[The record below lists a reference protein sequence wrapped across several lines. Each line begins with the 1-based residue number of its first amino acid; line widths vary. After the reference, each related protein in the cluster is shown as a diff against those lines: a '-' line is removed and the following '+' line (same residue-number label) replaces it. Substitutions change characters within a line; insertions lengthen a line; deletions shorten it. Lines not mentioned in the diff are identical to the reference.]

1 MSFAKSEGL
10 ILCTK
15 FLNSSASSASLA
27 LSVETEPLDRTF
39 AVTKIGA
46 SILIA
51 IAIASDGRESISISL
66 PFSSSKK
73 IVAKYVSFST
83 SLISTLEIL

>member
-1 MSFAKSEGL
+1 M
-10 ILCTK
+10 LCTK

-27 LSVETEPLDRTF
+27 LSVETEPLERTF

-51 IAIASDGRESISISL
+51 AEIASDGRESISNSL
-66 PFSSSKK
+66 PSESTKK
-73 IVAKYVSFST
+73 IVAY
-83 SLISTLEIL
+83 

>member
-1 MSFAKSEGL
+1 M
-10 ILCTK
+10 LCTK

-27 LSVETEPLDRTF
+27 LSVETEPLERTF

-51 IAIASDGRESISISL
+51 TAIASDGRESISISL
-66 PFSSSKK
+66 PS
-73 IVAKYVSFST
+73 
-83 SLISTLEIL
+83 